1 MNSYLTARARPD
13 EGVVFTASPEA
24 LTMVREALY
33 QRLKRDF
40 APFNRALF
48 TNFRTGRADP
58 AYVGDIVKALQ
69 KYTYFDPAIGK
80 GVFLQVLYQELTEWQ
95 SQYALPVSARINRNI
110 RGMDL
115 DQSMIQY
122 CNASLS
128 FHPALVCADFITT
141 EHVNR
146 PDIIIANPPYIRQ
159 ELLRRDYKKKLID
172 GTRQD
177 WPELNVSARSDLYVY
192 FILKAARILADN
204 GVMTFIVPNG
214 WLDNDFGKCL
224 RKLFKTTMQLV
235 SMHEFTVE
243 RHFTAAVNTVIL
255 TAIKKPVTD
264 INRIELHSDNR
275 EYSVSQK
282 ELAQTNLGWY
292 GSFFRCPDWLRAA
305 LNSNRSLLPLGT
317 QLTIQTG
324 IITGDNRRYYSLQKT
339 GKNSVLAIRSPRE
352 ATAIEFWRSDA
363 ATWLRTSAIPFKIRR
378 APLLWTDLRGS
389 RHLVVWNRDNL
400 PFEHTFYGLIPQ
412 DDNNIL
418 KWALLLNTSWV
429 WLMVEL
435 FGRKSLGGGA
445 IRLVK
450 CDLRKL
456 PMPKIEA
463 LDFAD
468 FDKGFL
474 SRPIGNW
481 RAELKQRDRQAL
493 DRVLFRSLG
502 LEERYLDCMKL
513 IAQLM
518 EQREVKSKS

>member
-13 EGVVFTASPEA
+13 EGVVFTAGPEA
-24 LTMVREALY
+24 LTMVREAIY
-33 QRLKRDF
+33 QRLKGEF

-48 TNFRTGRADP
+48 TDFYAGRADP
-58 AYVGDIVKALQ
+58 AGAGDIFKALQ
-69 KYTYFDPAIGK
+69 NYTYFDPAIGK

-95 SQYALPVSARINRNI
+95 SRYDLPVSARIDRNI

-141 EHVNR
+141 EYAIR

-159 ELLRRDYKKKLID
+159 ELLRRDYKKLLVESA
-172 GTRQD
+172 RQD
-177 WPELNVSARSDLYVY
+177 WPELNISARSDLYVY

-214 WLDNDFGKCL
+214 WLDNDFGESL
-224 RKLFKTTMQLV
+224 RKLFKTTMQLL
-235 SMHEFTVE
+235 SIHEFTAE
-243 RHFTAAVNTVIL
+243 RHFAAAVNTVIL
-255 TAIKKPVTD
+255 TVIKKPVVATD
-264 INRIELHSDNR
+264 RIELHSDNR
-275 EYSVSQK
+275 GYSVSQR
-282 ELAQTNLGWY
+282 ELAQMNLGWY
-292 GSFFRCPDWLRAA
+292 GSFFRCPDWLRAV
-305 LNSNRSLLPLGT
+305 LNSNRSLLPLGD

-324 IITGDNRRYYSLQKT
+324 IITGDNRQYYFHQKT
-339 GKNSVLAIRSPRE
+339 DNTVPAIRSPRE
-352 ATAIEFWRSDA
+352 ATAIEFRRSDA
-363 ATWLRTSAIPFKIRR
+363 ATWLRISAIPFKIRR
-378 APLLWTDLRGS
+378 APLLWVDLRGG
-389 RHLVVWNRDNL
+389 RHLVVWNRDDL

-412 DDNNIL
+412 NDNNVL

-456 PMPKIEA
+456 PMPKIDA

-493 DRVLFRSLG
+493 DRVVFRSLG
-502 LEERYLDCMKL
+502 LEDSYLDCMKL